1 MATNNVFECT
11 KDALKMVFIIRNDIK
26 MSKSKLISLC
36 VHGAIKAYIKAEEHC
51 TDYLKRWIKAGQL
64 KETVRVEKE
73 SKLLDI
79 IDSAKAVDINFYVV
93 RDEETMKINTVL
105 VLGPAPSYL
114 FEPFTKSLK
123 SL

>member
-79 IDSAKAVDINFYVV
+79 NFYVV